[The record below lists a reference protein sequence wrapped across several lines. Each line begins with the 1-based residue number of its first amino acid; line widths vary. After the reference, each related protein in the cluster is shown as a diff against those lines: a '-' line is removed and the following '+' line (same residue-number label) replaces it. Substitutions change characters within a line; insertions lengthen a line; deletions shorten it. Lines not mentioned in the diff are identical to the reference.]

1 MVPVAGIDPTTATF
15 IIAILVLVAGVWLAL
30 AAIKANNDNSTQQ
43 AFAAVGVLFGLL
55 AAGGLGGLF
64 ANQAAKSASEA
75 TAGQTEAATEQVGE
89 QVEELSEQV
98 EELEPGQGKS
108 GNGSEGQNGSGN
120 QSGQSGGTGG
130 QAGSSEGKGG
140 SGT

>member
-15 IIAILVLVAGVWLAL
+15 IIAILVLAAGLWLAL

-75 TAGQTEAATEQVGE
+75 TASQTETATEQVS
-89 QVEELSEQV
+89 EEVSDLSEQV
-98 EELEPGQGKS
+98 EEALEPGQGK
-108 GNGSEGQNGSGN
+108 GSSGSGN
-120 QSGQSGGTGG
+120 QKG
-130 QAGSSEGKGG
+130 QAGGAGAQAGG
-140 SGT
+140 SGGQGGAGAK